1 MTARIVVL
9 ASGNG
14 GNLQALIDAC
24 VNGRLAARIVGVVT
38 DRPAARALV
47 RATDAGVDARVVAKR
62 EHESRGDY
70 DLRLRDAVGEFR
82 PDLVV
87 LAGFMRL
94 LTQPFLDAFAGR
106 VLNLHPALPGELPG
120 LHAIERAWDEAL
132 TGLRTHT
139 GVMVH
144 LVPDEG
150 VDDGPVVA
158 VARVPIDTS
167 QSLDSFR
174 ATIHA
179 VEHALIVDAVGMHL
193 AVLAT
198 LNRADSTLDP
208 SARHNCD
215 RNPDHNLDSNVD
227 HPLDTG
233 ASS

>member
-24 VNGRLAARIVGVVT
+24 ADGRLAASVVGVVT
-38 DRPAARALV
+38 DRPGARALV
-47 RATDAGVDARVVAKR
+47 RAAGAGI
-62 EHESRGDY
+62 ESRIVAVRESESRKEY
-70 DLRLRDAVGEFR
+70 DLRLRDAVGEFH

-87 LAGFMRL
+87 MAGFMRL
-94 LTQPFLDAFAGR
+94 LSQPFLDAFVLR

-120 LHAIERAWDEAL
+120 LRAIERAWDEAVA
-132 TGLRTHT
+132 GVRTHT

-158 VARVPIDTS
+158 VTRVPIDTS
-167 QSLDSFR
+167 LSPESFR

-179 VEHALIVDAVGMHL
+179 VEHALIVNAVHTYL
-193 AVLAT
+193 AGLSRPDTTAAVPHRTDGRTHPLTA
-198 LNRADSTLDP
+198 SDP
-208 SARHNCD
+208 SSRQ
-215 RNPDHNLDSNVD
+215 
-227 HPLDTG
+227 G

>member
-24 VNGRLAARIVGVVT
+24 TDGRLVASIVGVVT
-38 DRPAARALV
+38 DRPGVRALARA
-47 RATDAGVDARVVAKR
+47 AEAGIDARIVTKR
-62 EHESRGDY
+62 ENDSRVDY
-70 DLRLRDAVGEFR
+70 DLRLRNAVGEFH

-87 LAGFMRL
+87 MAGFMRL
-94 LTQPFLDAFAGR
+94 LSQPFLDAFPLR

-120 LHAIERAWDEAL
+120 LHAIERAWDEAVA
-132 TGLRTHT
+132 GSRTHT

-158 VARVPIDTS
+158 VTRVPVDTS
-167 QSLDSFR
+167 LSLESFR

-179 VEHALIVDAVGMHL
+179 VEHALIVDAVRTHL
-193 AVLAT
+193 AVLSRPDDAVAIVPRT
-198 LNRADSTLDP
+198 DGGMHPSTASDP
-208 SARHNCD
+208 SSRQ
-215 RNPDHNLDSNVD
+215 
-227 HPLDTG
+227 G
-233 ASS
+233 ASP